1 LMDATDAVITAI
13 HVTVGFVLVYFA
25 AKAYKKTKYPPMLY
39 LVIGFT
45 ILVLGE
51 TVIEDLF
58 YFLQNNFLEELIAE
72 SFEIVGFVVLILA
85 VKKS

>member
-1 LMDATDAVITAI
+1 MDATDAVITAI
-13 HVTVGFVLVYFA
+13 HVAVGFVLVYFA
-25 AKAYKKTKYPPMLY
+25 AKAYRKTKYPPMLY

-58 YFLQNNFLEELIAE
+58 YFLQNNFLEELVAE
-72 SFEIVGFVVLILA
+72 CFEIVGFVVLILA

>member
-1 LMDATDAVITAI
+1 MDATDAIVTAV
-13 HVTVGFVLVYFA
+13 HVTVGFILVYFA
-25 AKAYKKTKYPPMLY
+25 AKAYRKTRYPPMLY

-45 ILVLGE
+45 ILILGE

-58 YFLQNNFLEELIAE
+58 YFLENNVLEGLIAE

>member
-1 LMDATDAVITAI
+1 MDATDAIVTAV
-13 HVTVGFVLVYFA
+13 HVTVGFILVYFA

-58 YFLQNNFLEELIAE
+58 YFLQNNVLEELIAE

>member
-1 LMDATDAVITAI
+1 MDATDAIITAI

-25 AKAYKKTKYPPMLY
+25 AKAYRKTKYPPMLY

-58 YFLQNNFLEELIAE
+58 YFLQNNFLEELVAE
-72 SFEIVGFVVLILA
+72 CFEIVGFVVLILA

>member
-1 LMDATDAVITAI
+1 
-13 HVTVGFVLVYFA
+13 
-25 AKAYKKTKYPPMLY
+25 MLY

-58 YFLQNNFLEELIAE
+58 YFLQNNFLEELVAE
-72 SFEIVGFVVLILA
+72 CFEIVGFVVLILA